1 MPTSRYYTASAA
13 AVVTLRV
20 NTDHAPSDASHPSR
34 YAWDA
39 TLYVL
44 DAPDAGGARADI
56 VDAIPL
62 SGTVTTRTTAVTPAM
77 LVTSAQRHVREA
89 VEDLT
94 GRDHDNMPVTI
105 KWSSI
110 RTLEGYKGATLPTTT
125 QRAAGAAWFWSV
137 MGVEPEDLPRDR
149 SLAAIGL
156 VDLAVEPVR

>member
-1 MPTSRYYTASAA
+1 MPTSRHYTASAS

-20 NTDHAPSDASHPSR
+20 ATVTAPSGTR
-34 YAWDA
+34 LEYRWDA

-44 DAPDAGGARADI
+44 DATGARADI

-94 GRDHDNMPVTI
+94 GRDHDNSPVTI

-110 RTLEGYKGATLPTTT
+110 RTLEGYRDATLPTTT

-137 MGVEPEDLPRDR
+137 MGVEPEDIPRDR

-156 VDLAVEPVR
+156 VDLAVWPVR

>member
-1 MPTSRYYTASAA
+1 MPTPLTYNASAA

-20 NTDHAPSDASHPSR
+20 DTDSDPAGAHPSSH
-34 YAWDA
+34 AWDA

-44 DAPDAGGARADI
+44 DGDGARADI
-56 VDAIPL
+56 VDAIPMH
-62 SGTVTTRTTAVTPAM
+62 GAVTTRTPAVTPAM

-89 VEDLT
+89 VEDIT
-94 GRDHDNMPVTI
+94 GRDHDNSPVTI
-105 KWSSI
+105 KWASI
-110 RTLEGYKGATLPTTT
+110 KTLEGYKGATLPTTT

-137 MGVEPEDLPRDR
+137 MGVSPEDIPRDR